1 MTAALTQPTRLP
13 STYLFVPG
21 NRPDR
26 CDKALA
32 SRADAVIVDLE
43 DAVAPADK
51 ASARKA
57 VRAWTGSA
65 SFAPQ
70 RVLLRINDESTPW
83 FEEDL
88 AVVRDAGVAGVVLPK
103 AERPEQIDRVAAALP
118 RDEFV
123 IALVETAKGIVEVET
138 LARAPRLQRIA
149 FGTLDYALDLDLQG
163 DERGLLY
170 PACRI
175 ALASRAAG
183 LASPVAGVTADIGD
197 ESKLRADLAFAR
209 ACGFG
214 AKLCIHPKQVD
225 IVQAAMRP
233 TDAEIDWAKRVAA
246 AVEAG
251 AGVVQLDGKMVDRPV
266 IAKAMRILA
275 QLSAPSA
282 QPQSS
287 SILPRE

>member
-1 MTAALTQPTRLP
+1 MTTTLAQQPRLP

-51 ASARKA
+51 ASARA
-57 VRAWTGSA
+57 SVREWCRSPA
-65 SFAPQ
+65 FLPE
-70 RVLLRINDESTPW
+70 RMVLRINDETTPW
-83 FEEDL
+83 FEDDL
-88 AVVRDAGVAGVVLPK
+88 AVARDAGVRGVVLPK
-103 AERPEQIDRVAAALP
+103 TERREQIERVASVLP
-118 RDEFV
+118 EDGFV
-123 IALVETAKGIVEVET
+123 IALVETAKGVIAVDS
-138 LARAPRLQRIA
+138 LASAPGLQRIA
-149 FGTLDYALDLDLQG
+149 FGTLDYALDLDLNG
-163 DERGLLY
+163 DERSLLY

-183 LASPVAGVTADIGD
+183 LASPIAGVTADIGD
-197 ESKLRADLAFAR
+197 ESKLLADLAFAR

-214 AKLCIHPKQVD
+214 AKLCIHPRQVD
-225 IVQAAMRP
+225 VVQAAMRP
-233 TDAEIDWAKRVAA
+233 SEAEIAWARRVAA

-266 IAKAMRILA
+266 IAKAMQILA
-275 QLSAPSA
+275 HVSSTSE
-282 QPQSS
+282 QP
-287 SILPRE
+287 R